1 MRLVKGFIISCI
13 SGTLTFHV
21 RRRPADYQPRKR
33 KKKPKPTKDDP
44 NYNDNPSE
52 KLPYLLELNPGKK
65 KICYDSFYLNL
76 LIILLLLLVHFT
88 SSNLSM
94 LFQFFDFQTFS

>member
-1 MRLVKGFIISCI
+1 MRIFFLLLNDLFI

-52 KLPYLLELNPGKK
+52 KLPYLLELNPGYN
-65 KICYDSFYLNL
+65 IFIIHCVNFYLYA
-76 LIILLLLLVHFT
+76 
-88 SSNLSM
+88 
-94 LFQFFDFQTFS
+94 

>member
-1 MRLVKGFIISCI
+1 MTLINDIFNETRAVKRFVICCI

-65 KICYDSFYLNL
+65 IKLCCD
-76 LIILLLLLVHFT
+76 
-88 SSNLSM
+88 
-94 LFQFFDFQTFS
+94 FF